1 MEVMT
6 KRFFKSRL
14 PKHDPSR
21 LVNCYMPHCFSLLLL
36 SPACFPLLKYSPIF
50 AVNLPERFSPDLIL
64 RSQTRP
70 RPDLSGILHLPSQKH
85 YSNTS
90 PKLVLHFQTR
100 PSAAADLLIFSPTS
114 PLPFIILNTS
124 LASKIFCRTT
134 PWQQCCWWG
143 TSLLLSF
150 LEFED
155 VL

>member
-1 MEVMT
+1 MIYRYKVILIFCLPPLVCDQGFSARPHVAIT
-6 KRFFKSRL
+6 FFPRACLSRSKSLIR
-14 PKHDPSR
+14 DPFFYNLAI
-21 LVNCYMPHCFSLLLL
+21 LVAF
-36 SPACFPLLKYSPIF
+36 
-50 AVNLPERFSPDLIL
+50 
-64 RSQTRP
+64 SQTRP
-70 RPDLSGILHLPSQKH
+70 RRDLSGILHLPSQKH

-143 TSLLLSF
+143 TSPLLSF